1 MEHEHVG
8 PLHDSTPKAT
18 PRSAAEGSTEVVA
31 DIDGSYMRLSDVE
44 FRARI
49 RSAYSRL
56 GTCSLCP
63 RHCGAHRLAGQPG
76 ACGVAL
82 KPKVFVWNLHRG
94 EEPPVN
100 GTRGSGAVFFSGCN
114 LACCYCQN
122 YPLSQLRHGN
132 ELTVSRL
139 ADALIE
145 LQAKGAHNINF
156 VTPSHQ
162 VPQLLAAVYL
172 ARSHGLHVPL
182 VYNTSSYDE
191 QSTLMLLDGVVD
203 IYLADLRYTDEKVG
217 LQLSGVANYVSTA
230 ERALVE
236 MHRQVGDITVDTEGR
251 YIPRGI
257 IVRYLILPRHT
268 AMATSVF
275 EFVRRELSPQTC
287 VSVMTQYFPAYKA
300 LDHSLGI
307 WRKLTDAEFDRVMRA
322 WAVSGLVNGWVQD
335 MGEDG
340 GA

>member
-1 MEHEHVG
+1 M
-8 PLHDSTPKAT
+8 DSELVRPPHQAYSETAPHPGNEAAT
-18 PRSAAEGSTEVVA
+18 EIVA
-31 DIDGSYMRLSDVE
+31 DTDGVYMRLPDAE

-49 RSAYSRL
+49 RVAYGRMA
-56 GTCSLCP
+56 TCDLCP
-63 RHCGAHRLAGQPG
+63 RHCGAHRIAGQTGVCG
-76 ACGVAL
+76 AAL
-82 KPKVFVWNLHRG
+82 RPKVFVWNLHRG
-94 EEPPVN
+94 EEPPVS
-100 GTRGSGAVFFSGCN
+100 GTRGSGTVFLSGCN

-122 YPLSQLRHGN
+122 YPLSQLRHGK

-145 LQAKGAHNINF
+145 LQGKGAHNINF

-172 ARSHGLHVPL
+172 ARSRGLHVPL

-191 QSTLMLLDGVVD
+191 ESTLALLDGVVD
-203 IYLADLRYTDEKVG
+203 IYLADLRYTDENAG
-217 LQLSGVANYVSTA
+217 LQLSGVADYVSTA

-236 MHRQVGDITVDTEGR
+236 MHRQVGDITVDTQGR

-257 IVRYLILPRHT
+257 IVRYLVLPRHT
-268 AMATSVF
+268 AMAKAVF
-275 EFVRRELSPQTC
+275 EFVRRQLSPQTY

-307 WRKLTDAEFDRVMRA
+307 WRKLTDAEFDRVMQA
-322 WAVSGLVNGWVQD
+322 WTVSGLANGWVQD